1 MTRVR
6 LVASARLR
14 DENVTLGSQITGDS
28 NQIATIESEKRCF
41 WKVKK
46 DWFFGIANDRSIAAA
61 IASQLHKQ
69 GAKMGFTH
77 LPDADPERPKMANRL
92 KKVVGDWDPAFM
104 LPCDVQNPDN
114 LDAIFANAEK
124 SFGKIDFM
132 LHSIAYAPLDELKAP
147 TYQVSSE
154 GFGTSMDISAYSF
167 INLANRAQA
176 IMNPG
181 GSMLTMT
188 YYGGEMAVP
197 GYNVMGI
204 CKAAL
209 ESAVKYL
216 ANDLGPKNIRVN
228 AISAGYIKTLASS
241 AVGESE
247 KMKVLYES
255 FSPLRRGVDVQEV
268 GKAGMFLLSDMASG
282 ITGENLHV
290 DCGYHIM
297 GAPPVELQGS

>member
-1 MTRVR
+1 MLFEGKTG
-6 LVASARLR
+6 LV
-14 DENVTLGSQITGDS
+14 
-28 NQIATIESEKRCF
+28 
-41 WKVKK
+41 
-46 DWFFGIANDRSIAAA
+46 FGIANDKSIAAA
-61 IASQLHKQ
+61 IASELNQQ
-69 GAKMGFTH
+69 GARMGFTH
-77 LPDADPERPKMANRL
+77 LPDGDPNRPKMFNRL
-92 KKVVGDWDPAFM
+92 NKVVGGWDPAFM
-104 LPCDVQNPDN
+104 MPCDVQDSDH
-114 LDAIFANAEK
+114 LDAVFAEAEK

-132 LHSIAYAPLDELKAP
+132 LHSIAYAPLDELKLP
-147 TYQVSSE
+147 THQVSAE
-154 GFGTSMDISAYSF
+154 GFGLSMEISAYSF

-197 GYNVMGI
+197 GYNVMGV

-209 ESAVKYL
+209 ESAVKYV
-216 ANDLGPKNIRVN
+216 ANDLGPQGIRVN
-228 AISAGYIKTLASS
+228 ALSAGYLKTLASS

-247 KMKVLYES
+247 KMKNLYQG
-255 FSPLRRGVDVQEV
+255 FSPLRRGVEPREV

-297 GAPPVELQGS
+297 GLRNTTM